1 MIYKILLP
9 LVLVFFSFYVKC
21 QIVVFDTFKQ
31 FQKEIL
37 NVEND
42 TQTVV
47 INFWA
52 TWCKPCVEEL
62 PYFESL
68 NQKYKNKGVKLILV
82 SLDSKKDHAKLVDFV
97 EKRGLKTE
105 IIHLA
110 DNKYNSW
117 IDKVSKDWSG
127 SIPATLVRKGN
138 ESNFYEQQF
147 DTFVELEAILKPF
160 NH

>member
-1 MIYKILLP
+1 MIHKILLP
-9 LVLVFFSFYVKC
+9 LVFVLYSFYVKG

-62 PYFESL
+62 PHFESL
-68 NQKYKNKGVKLILV
+68 NQKYKNEGVKLMLV

-97 EKRGLKTE
+97 EKRSLKTE

-117 IDKVSKDWSG
+117 IDKV
-127 SIPATLVRKGN
+127 
-138 ESNFYEQQF
+138 
-147 DTFVELEAILKPF
+147 
-160 NH
+160 

>member
-9 LVLVFFSFYVKC
+9 LVLVFFSFYVKG

-37 NVEND
+37 KVEND
-42 TQTVV
+42 TQTIV

-147 DTFVELEAILKPF
+147 DTFAELEAILKPF

>member
-9 LVLVFFSFYVKC
+9 LVLVLASFYVKG

-68 NQKYKNKGVKLILV
+68 NQKYKNEGVKLMLV

-127 SIPATLVRKGN
+127 SIPATLVRKGS

-147 DTFVELEAILKPF
+147 DTFAELEAILKPF